1 MRGKAQA
8 ARIHFCRCANVLA
21 AAVLAALLV
30 RPSRNTFDAAFAAAA
45 DVRSLGALLCVRALP
60 AAFLTVLL
68 VDVRSTLAA
77 ARAAVLPVPFFIV
90 RFLFNGATNIT

>member
-1 MRGKAQA
+1 M
-8 ARIHFCRCANVLA
+8 LA
-21 AAVLAALLV
+21 AAVFADLLV
-30 RPSRNTFDAAFAAAA
+30 RPSVKTLDAAFAAAA

-60 AAFLTVLL
+60 AALLTVVL

-90 RFLFNGATNIT
+90 PSLLSMVILT